1 MTAGPPV
8 AAAYWR
14 HAAGGLLMLLL
25 LGCAPQQT
33 LVPGGGDQ
41 HVDPFYTVS
50 PEIDWNIIQRRPVEI
65 WTVNG
70 LLLEALRFFN
80 GIEDGDPLVPTRDED
95 APVFRADML
104 PSEIAEF
111 FAATFSSLVRFR
123 QTRMSPVLFGSV
135 PGFRFDFDYV
145 SEDGLERKGIA
156 VGTVHEDRLYL
167 ITFTAPAEHYF
178 PTYSP
183 AVERMFRTIR
193 TGGA

>member
-1 MTAGPPV
+1 
-8 AAAYWR
+8 
-14 HAAGGLLMLLL
+14 MLLF

-33 LVPGGGDQ
+33 VVPGGGDQ
-41 HVDPFYTVS
+41 RVDPFYTVS

-70 LLLEALRFFN
+70 LLLDALRFFN
-80 GIEDGDPLVPTRDED
+80 GIEDGEPLVPTRDED

-111 FAATFSSLVRFR
+111 FAATFSSLVQFR

-156 VGTVHEDRLYL
+156 AGTVHEDRLYL

-183 AVERMFRTIR
+183 VVERMFRTIR